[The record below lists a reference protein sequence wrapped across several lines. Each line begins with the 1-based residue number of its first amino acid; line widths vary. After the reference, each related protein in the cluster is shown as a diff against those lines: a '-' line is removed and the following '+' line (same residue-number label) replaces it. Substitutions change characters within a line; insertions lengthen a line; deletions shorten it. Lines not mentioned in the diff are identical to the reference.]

1 MRKISVV
8 GVGYVG
14 LVTAACFSDLGNHVI
29 ALDIDE
35 QRVAGLKRGE
45 LPIYEPG
52 LGEVVQRNVLAG
64 RLTFTTSYKEALADC
79 EFVFI
84 CVGTPSGVDG
94 DADMKYVQAAARS
107 IAENM
112 TAPLVVVN
120 KSTVPVGT
128 GDWVA
133 ELIKEAQPKPIDFWV
148 VSCPEFLREGEAIG
162 DFMNPHRTVLGS
174 TSREAADKVAQL
186 HLPLRSPIV
195 ITDLRTAEM
204 IKYASNAF
212 LATKISFIN
221 EIADICESLGAD
233 VKEVAAGMGFD
244 PRIGKHFLEAGLGY
258 GGSCFPKDVKAL
270 AFMAE
275 EMGHEAN
282 ILNSVMEVNG
292 LRREMIVDRLK
303 QALGD
308 LKGRSIGMLGLAF
321 KANTDDMRDAPS
333 VDIAKELVAAGAKV
347 RAYDPVAMD
356 VAKDLMPNVEMSKD
370 AYAVADGADAVIV
383 VTEWNEFRNLDL
395 ERVRDSMSQPIIF
408 DGRNIYRPELMNT
421 LGFTY
426 HGIGRGYTGKREKT
440 GLKVRP

>member
-1 MRKISVV
+1 
-8 GVGYVG
+8 
-14 LVTAACFSDLGNHVI
+14 
-29 ALDIDE
+29 
-35 QRVAGLKRGE
+35 
-45 LPIYEPG
+45 
-52 LGEVVQRNVLAG
+52 
-64 RLTFTTSYKEALADC
+64 
-79 EFVFI
+79 
-84 CVGTPSGVDG
+84 
-94 DADMKYVQAAARS
+94 MKYVQAAARS

-308 LKGRSIGMLGLAF
+308 LNGRSIGLLGLAF

-333 VDIAKELVAAGAKV
+333 VDIAKELVSAGAKV

-356 VAKDLMPNVEMSKD
+356 VAKDLMPKVEMSKD

-426 HGIGRGYTGKREKT
+426 YGVGRGYTGKREKT
-440 GLKVRP
+440 GHKVRS